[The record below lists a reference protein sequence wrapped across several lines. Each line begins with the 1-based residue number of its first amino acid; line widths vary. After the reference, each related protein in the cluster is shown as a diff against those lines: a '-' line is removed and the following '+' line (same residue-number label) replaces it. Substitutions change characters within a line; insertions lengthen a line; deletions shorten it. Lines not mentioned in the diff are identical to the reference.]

1 MFLMVILG
9 PKWTI
14 SNFLVPKWPKF
25 WMFAIIAKVVGSV
38 YLWSSNWPQTFFQC
52 RISNCT
58 TSKPV
63 FHFYQICSS
72 TNFSEICSKF
82 CPPTCPE
89 GSSCSALQQ
98 ADWRAIYGPPNR
110 HQISCRCP
118 SNLKFA
124 HCAVVSTEGS
134 LSGSQV
140 MVEITC
146 IKKKLWWN
154 NLE

>member
-1 MFLMVILG
+1 
-9 PKWTI
+9 
-14 SNFLVPKWPKF
+14 
-25 WMFAIIAKVVGSV
+25 MFAIIAKVVGSV

-89 GSSCSALQQ
+89 GSSCRALRQ
-98 ADWRAIYGPPNR
+98 ADWRAIYGR
-110 HQISCRCP
+110 KIRRSCPRNLFLPTTDKKSKFCP
-118 SNLKFA
+118 LCCSEYRGQPVRLTGYGRNNMHKEKA
-124 HCAVVSTEGS
+124 MRKQ
-134 LSGSQV
+134 SG
-140 MVEITC
+140 I
-146 IKKKLWWN
+146 I
-154 NLE
+154 